1 MAKITKIR
9 DDEIYLVETEKLK
22 NDDGIWL
29 WITEKEKYATTNVH
43 LEKEHI
49 KNLMHNLID
58 TISEDE

>member
-9 DDEIYLVETEKLK
+9 DDEIFLVETEKLK

-29 WITEKEKYATTNVH
+29 WITEKEKYTTTNVH

-49 KNLMHNLID
+49 KTLMHNLID
-58 TISEDE
+58 TISEDK